1 MSDNRV
7 TSTQPARKSGSEQ
20 TADLCLHFSACRD
33 FNIAVGGLLDRD
45 LAVDFDS
52 SGDELTDL
60 TIRQLQVLLRGRHR
74 LVSDPAKSRIAA
86 QCSCEKV
93 WSVQFFGTTKFPT
106 TGHTGTA

>member
-20 TADLCLHFSACRD
+20 TADRCLH

-52 SGDELTDL
+52 SGEELTDL

-86 QCSCEKV
+86 QCSWEKV